1 VTELIGF
8 SKVHVVGIGGY
19 GMSGLAKLLV
29 QSGVEVTGSDLKPS
43 RAFDALNELGV
54 VTWIGHRPESV
65 AAIDLVVASSAV
77 PDSDPE
83 LRAASDAGIPVWQR
97 PRLLAAITD
106 KMPGI
111 GFTGTHGKTTST
123 AMAVAAWRAL
133 GEDPSFMVGGDLP
146 DLNTNAH
153 LGDRRLFLIEAD
165 EAFGTFLS
173 LQLTGLAVTGV
184 EADHLDHYGTLGA
197 LEDAFASV
205 AGEVDGPVVVCI
217 DDAGGRRLAARSGAL
232 TWGTSPDADWVIDAV
247 EHGPWQVRF
256 RLTGRGRSLHVEVPK
271 PGLHIARDAAGVLA
285 LAAELGNDPAEAASG
300 LKDFAGVR
308 RRFEVRA
315 RVGGVTIVDDYAHH
329 PTEIGAV
336 LSAARVGPWS
346 KVWAVFQP
354 HRYSRT
360 AELASSFGITLAGA
374 DNVMI
379 TDVYGAGEVPIP
391 GVTGHLVADAVR
403 NAGGER
409 VVYEPDRRRL
419 AKHLASVVGEG
430 DLVLLMGAGDITSA
444 ADELVALLE
453 VAP

>member
-1 VTELIGF
+1 MKELIGF
-8 SKVHVVGIGGY
+8 SRVHVVGIGGY
-19 GMSGLAKLLV
+19 GMSGLAKLLA
-29 QSGVEVTGSDLKPS
+29 QSGIEVTGSDLKPS
-43 RAFDALNELGV
+43 RASDALAELGV
-54 VTWIGHRPESV
+54 ATWIGHRPESV
-65 AAIDLVVASSAV
+65 PEVELVVASSAV
-77 PDSDPE
+77 PESDPE
-83 LRAASDAGIPVWQR
+83 LRAAADVGIPVWQR
-97 PRLLAAITD
+97 PRLLAAITEA
-106 KMPGI
+106 MPGI

-153 LGDRRLFLIEAD
+153 LGDRELFLIEAD

-173 LQLTGLAVTGV
+173 LELTGLTVTGV

-197 LEDAFASV
+197 LEDAFAAV

-217 DDAGGRRLAARSGAL
+217 DDAGGRGLAERVGAL

-247 EHGPWQVRF
+247 EHGAWQVRF
-256 RLTGRGRSLHVEVPK
+256 RLTGRGRSIDVEIPK

-285 LAAELGNDPAEAASG
+285 LAAELGNDPAEAATG

-315 RVGGVTIVDDYAHH
+315 RVRGVTIVDDYAHH

-336 LSAARVGPWS
+336 LAAARVGPWS

-360 AELASSFGITLAGA
+360 AELASSFGRALAVS
-374 DNVMI
+374 DHVVI

-391 GVTGHLVADAVR
+391 GVTGHLVADAVL

-409 VVYEPDRRRL
+409 VAYQPDRRQL
-419 AKHLASVVGEG
+419 ARHLASIVGDG
-430 DLVLLMGAGDITSA
+430 DLVLMMGAGDITSA
-444 ADELVALLE
+444 ADELATLLE
-453 VAP
+453 AAP